1 MIGPG
6 HTIPFLIL
14 RRMRAPLI
22 ALVLIYA
29 VSILGLVFIPGV
41 GADGAPAPPMGF
53 FHALYFV
60 SYTATTIGFGEIPF
74 AFSEAQRL
82 WTIVIIYLA
91 VVGWT
96 YTVVTLLALIQ
107 DRGFQ
112 DALRAIR
119 FREKVRELREPFYL
133 VCGCGDTGMQILT
146 ALDRL
151 DRPAVALDLQEGRV
165 HELELMDFRRD
176 VLALAADARSP
187 AVLQQAGIGHP
198 QCRGVIAVTNDDQ
211 ANLAVAMTAHL
222 LSPQARVL
230 ARTATVRVTENLV
243 SIGIEQII
251 NPFERFADYLVL
263 AMREP
268 GCYRLIDWL
277 IGVPGTRLKQEQT
290 PPRGDWVICG
300 HGRFGRA
307 IESRLREE
315 KVSVRVVEPRTDA
328 TGKGEVTVGAG
339 TEREILEGAGI
350 HLAAGLV
357 AATVDD
363 VANLAIAVTAREVNP
378 DLFVVIRQNSA
389 ANQVLFDAFDA
400 DLVMQPSEIIARACL
415 AQLTTPLLM
424 RFLQH
429 VKRQRDHWAD
439 NVILRLRERV
449 GEATPHI
456 WDVRVDVA
464 EAEAVVPWLR
474 SQPASVR
481 LADLLHDPR
490 QRRESLQCEA
500 LLLLRAGKETVLPA
514 HETTLAEGDQLLFA
528 GATGA
533 RRLQRMILQ
542 DANVLSYV
550 QTGRDVPGG
559 WVWQRRGRGR
569 ARGGGATTSG
579 SGA

>member
-6 HTIPFLIL
+6 HSIPFLIL

-29 VSILGLVFIPGV
+29 VSMLGLVFIPGV
-41 GADGAPAPPMGF
+41 GADGGPAPPMGF

-60 SYTATTIGFGEIPF
+60 SYTATTIGFGEIPS

-82 WTIVIIYLA
+82 WTIVIVYLA
-91 VVGWT
+91 VLGWT
-96 YTVVTLLALIQ
+96 YTVLTLLALIQ

-119 FREKVRELREPFYL
+119 FQQKVSALREPFYL
-133 VCGCGDTGMQILT
+133 VCGCGDTGKQILT

-151 DRPAVALDLQEGRV
+151 DRPAVAVEIQESRV

-176 VLALAADARSP
+176 ALALVADARSP
-187 AVLQQAGIGHP
+187 AVLQVAGIDHP

-222 LSPQARVL
+222 LNPQVQVL

-243 SIGIEQII
+243 SIGTEQIV
-251 NPFERFADYLVL
+251 NPFEKFAEYLVL

-277 IGVPGTRLKQEQT
+277 IGVPGARLKPEQT

-307 IESRLREE
+307 IESRLRQE
-315 KVSVRVVEPRTDA
+315 KVSVRVVEPRTDESGNQDA
-328 TGKGEVTVGAG
+328 TVGAG
-339 TEREILEGAGI
+339 TERQILESAGI
-350 HLAAGLV
+350 HLAEGLV
-357 AATVDD
+357 IGTGDD
-363 VANLAIAVTAREVNP
+363 IANLAIAVTAREVNP
-378 DLFVVIRQNSA
+378 NLFVVVRQNSA
-389 ANQVLFDAFDA
+389 ANQVLFEAFDA

-439 NVILRLRERV
+439 NVIVRLRERI
-449 GEATPHI
+449 GEATPVT
-456 WDVRVDVA
+456 WDVRVDTA
-464 EAEAVVPWLR
+464 EAEAIVPGLR
-474 SQPASVR
+474 SQPVSVR
-481 LADLLHDPR
+481 LADLLRDPR
-490 QRRESLQCEA
+490 QRRESLHCEA

-528 GATGA
+528 GSAGA

-542 DANVLSYV
+542 DANVLTYV
-550 QTGRDVPGG
+550 QTGRNVPGG
-559 WVWQRRGRGR
+559 WVWQRLGRGRGR
-569 ARGGGATTSG
+569 QDLPPAGNA
-579 SGA
+579 

>member
-6 HTIPFLIL
+6 NSILFLIL

-29 VSILGLVFIPGV
+29 VSMLGLVFIPGV
-41 GADGAPAPPMGF
+41 GAEGAPAPPMGF

-60 SYTATTIGFGEIPF
+60 SYTATTIGFGEIPS

-82 WTIVIIYLA
+82 WTIVIVYLA
-91 VVGWT
+91 VLGWT
-96 YTVVTLLALIQ
+96 YTVLTLLALIQ

-119 FREKVRELREPFYL
+119 FRQKVRGLREPFYL
-133 VCGCGDTGMQILT
+133 VCGCGDTGKQILT

-151 DRPAVALDLQEGRV
+151 DCPAVALEIQEGRV
-165 HELELMDFRRD
+165 HELELMDLRRD
-176 VLALAADARSP
+176 ALALIADARSP
-187 AVLQQAGIGHP
+187 AVLQMAGIDHP

-222 LSPQARVL
+222 LNPQVQVL

-243 SIGIEQII
+243 SIGTEQIV
-251 NPFERFADYLVL
+251 NPFEKFADYLVL

-277 IGVPGTRLKQEQT
+277 IGVPGARLKPEQT

-300 HGRFGRA
+300 YGRFGRA
-307 IESRLREE
+307 IESRLRQE
-315 KVSVRVVEPRTDA
+315 KVSVRVVEPRIDESGNRDT
-328 TGKGEVTVGAG
+328 TVGAG
-339 TEREILEGAGI
+339 TERQILEGAGI
-350 HLAAGLV
+350 HLAEGLV
-357 AATVDD
+357 IATDD
-363 VANLAIAVTAREVNP
+363 DIANLAIAVTAREVNP

-389 ANQVLFDAFDA
+389 ANQVLFEAFDA

-415 AQLTTPLLM
+415 AQLTTPLLT

-439 NVILRLRERV
+439 NVILRLRDRI
-449 GEATPHI
+449 GEATPLT
-456 WDVRVDVA
+456 WDVRVDTA
-464 EAEAVVPWLR
+464 EAEAIVPGLR

-481 LADLLHDPR
+481 LDDLLHDPR
-490 QRRESLQCEA
+490 HRRESLHCEA

-514 HETTLAEGDQLLFA
+514 HETTLLEGDQLLFA
-528 GATGA
+528 GSAGA

-559 WVWQRRGRGR
+559 WVWRWLGRGR
-569 ARGGGATTSG
+569 ARGGAPASG